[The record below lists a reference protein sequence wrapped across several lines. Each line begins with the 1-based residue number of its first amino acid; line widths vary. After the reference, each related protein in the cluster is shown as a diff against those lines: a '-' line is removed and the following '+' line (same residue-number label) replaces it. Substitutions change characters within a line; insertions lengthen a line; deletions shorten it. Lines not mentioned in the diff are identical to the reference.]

1 MQALYDW
8 AFSSDGTFVRTT
20 EGGQM
25 LLVVGDKV
33 QVFSDRHRCWFD
45 DGVVECTYRD
55 GIRVRYGLNRYF
67 GFAMSKGNVKFLKT
81 SEIEQKVRVVS
92 SQLKLRKTYADVA
105 KST

>member
-8 AFSSDGTFVRTT
+8 AFSSDGTFVRTND
-20 EGGQM
+20 GQI
-25 LLVVGDKV
+25 LLMAGDKV
-33 QVFSDRHRCWFD
+33 RVFSERHKCWFD

-67 GFAMSKGNVKFLKT
+67 GFAMSKGNVNFLKT
-81 SEIEQKVRVVS
+81 SEIEQKVRVLS

-105 KST
+105 KSST

>member
-20 EGGQM
+20 EGSQM

-55 GIRVRYGLNRYF
+55 GIRVRYG
-67 GFAMSKGNVKFLKT
+67 
-81 SEIEQKVRVVS
+81 
-92 SQLKLRKTYADVA
+92 
-105 KST
+105 

>member
-1 MQALYDW
+1 
-8 AFSSDGTFVRTT
+8 
-20 EGGQM
+20 M

>member
-8 AFSSDGTFVRTT
+8 AFSSDGTFVRTND
-20 EGGQM
+20 GQI
-25 LLVVGDKV
+25 LLMPGDKV
-33 QVFSDRHRCWFD
+33 RVFSDRHKCWFD

-67 GFAMSKGNVKFLKT
+67 GFAMSKGNVKFLPT
-81 SEIEQKVRVVS
+81 SLIEQKVRVLS